1 MAAFYSRYQGDG
13 APVIEAEVRTI
24 LKELAEDVGTG
35 AWPREW
41 NAVLRDSN
49 DPEDQKEAE
58 VWRQKILEEE
68 GQLP

>member
-1 MAAFYSRYQGDG
+1 M
-13 APVIEAEVRTI
+13 
-24 LKELAEDVGTG
+24 KELAEDVGTG

-41 NAVLRDSN
+41 YAVLRDSN

-58 VWRQKILEEE
+58 VWERIILEED